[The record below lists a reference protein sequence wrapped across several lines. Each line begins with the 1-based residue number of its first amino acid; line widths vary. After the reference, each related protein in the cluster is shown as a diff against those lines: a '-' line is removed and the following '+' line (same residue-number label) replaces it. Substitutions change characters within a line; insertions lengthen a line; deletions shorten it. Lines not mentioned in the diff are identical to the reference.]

1 MEKIYMEESKKQKN
15 ILFNFSVVLSFVVA
29 IIGVFSIGLFGIVST
44 QKNGLISY
52 AAPLTSDTFNFVKSD
67 APLGKIT
74 SYTSYA
80 EASPNTVGPFV
91 VPKYFADTA
100 KTIPVFCVEYQAA
113 TENGA
118 TYTKGSV
125 IDDYGLLY
133 LLNHTSA
140 NSGFTVT
147 EYNNSSLETY
157 ITQVSIWMYLYEKE
171 KADKGSVAS
180 SSKNYLS
187 PEDLTAIKNAVRIED
202 IDDSSKNFQLSEG
215 TIYDAYIKP
224 LVESALKAT
233 NYASVS
239 VSAASTDISKTDDEK
254 YYQSD
259 VITVNGDPSSSMK
272 RFDVSVEGI
281 DGVIVINENGET
293 ISSLKNLPAGTKFR
307 IRVPAEKVTETAQN
321 AIINVTGHF
330 DSLTGNYY
338 TNETKQKV
346 VTVTGTTI
354 DAKGGT
360 EIEFVGVP
368 DTGMN
373 GIQTIYFIGLVV
385 LLCGVGIVYAN
396 AKPVKNNQ

>member
-1 MEKIYMEESKKQKN
+1 MEKIYMEESRKQKRG
-15 ILFNFSVVLSFVVA
+15 LFNFSVVLSFIVA
-29 IIGVFSIGLFGIVST
+29 IIGVFSIGLFGIVTS

-52 AAPLTSDTFNFVKSD
+52 AAPLTSDTFNFVQSD

-74 SYTSYA
+74 SSNSSGGGTFS
-80 EASPNTVGPFV
+80 
-91 VPKYFADTA
+91 VPKYYADTA
-100 KTIPVFCVEYQAA
+100 KTIPVFCVEYRADTQ
-113 TENGA
+113 NGA

-140 NSGFTVT
+140 NSGVTVT
-147 EYNNSSLETY
+147 QYNNSSLETY

-180 SSKNYLS
+180 SSNNYLS
-187 PEDLTAIKNAVRIED
+187 SEDLTAIKNAVKIVD
-202 IDDSSKNFQLSEG
+202 ADDESKNFQLSEG
-215 TIYDAYIKP
+215 TIYDTYVKP
-224 LVESALKAT
+224 LVDSALKAT
-233 NYASVS
+233 NYASVT
-239 VSAASTDISKTDDEK
+239 VNAASTDISKTDDEK

-259 VITVNGDPSSSMK
+259 VITVNGDPSTSMK
-272 RFDVSVEGI
+272 SFDVSVEGI

-293 ISSLKNLPAGTKFR
+293 ISSLNNLPVNTKFR

-321 AIINVTGHF
+321 AKISVTGHF

-338 TNETKQKV
+338 THDGLQKV

-354 DAKGGT
+354 DAKSGT

>member
-1 MEKIYMEESKKQKN
+1 MEKIYMEESRKQKRG
-15 ILFNFSVVLSFVVA
+15 LFNFSVVLSFIVA
-29 IIGVFSIGLFGIVST
+29 IIGVFSIGLFGIVSS

-52 AAPLTSDTFNFVKSD
+52 AAPLTGDTFNFVQSD

-74 SYTSYA
+74 SSNSSGGGTFS
-80 EASPNTVGPFV
+80 
-91 VPKYFADTA
+91 VPKYYADTA
-100 KTIPVFCVEYQAA
+100 KTIPVFCVEHRAD

-140 NSGFTVT
+140 NSGVTVT
-147 EYNNSSLETY
+147 QYNNSSLETY

-180 SSKNYLS
+180 SSNNYLS
-187 PEDLTAIKNAVRIED
+187 SEDLTAIKNAVKIVD
-202 IDDSSKNFQLSEG
+202 ADDESKNFQLSEG
-215 TIYDAYIKP
+215 TIYDTYVKP
-224 LVESALKAT
+224 LVDSALKAT
-233 NYASVS
+233 NYASVT
-239 VSAASTDISKTDDEK
+239 VNAASTDISKTDDEK

-259 VITVNGDPSSSMK
+259 VITVNGDPSTSMK
-272 RFDVSVEGI
+272 SFDVSVEGI

-293 ISSLKNLPAGTKFR
+293 ISSLNNLPVNTKFR

-321 AIINVTGHF
+321 AKINVTGHF

-338 TNETKQKV
+338 THDGLQKV

-354 DAKGGT
+354 DAKSGT

>member
-15 ILFNFSVVLSFVVA
+15 SLFNFSVVLSFVVA
-29 IIGVFSIGLFGIVST
+29 IIGVFSIGLFGIVTS

-52 AAPLTSDTFNFVKSD
+52 AAPLTSDTFNFVKAD

-74 SYTSYA
+74 SSN
-80 EASPNTVGPFV
+80 SSGGGIFS
-91 VPKYFADTA
+91 VPKYYADTA
-100 KTIPVFCVEYQAA
+100 KTIPVFCVEYQAD

-140 NSGFTVT
+140 NSGVTVT
-147 EYNNSSLETY
+147 DYDNSSLETY

-171 KADKGSVAS
+171 KAANNGTVAT

-187 PEDLTAIKNAVRIED
+187 ADELTSIKNAVKIVD
-202 IDDSSKNFQLSEG
+202 VDDNSKNFQLSEG
-215 TIYDAYIKP
+215 TIYDTFVKP

-233 NYASVS
+233 NYASVT
-239 VSAASTDISKTDDEK
+239 VNAASTDISKTDDEK

-272 RFDVSVEGI
+272 SFDISVEGI

-293 ISSLKNLPAGTKFR
+293 ISSLKNLPVGTKFR

-321 AIINVTGHF
+321 AKISVTGHF

-338 TNETKQKV
+338 THDGLQKV
-346 VTVTGTTI
+346 VTVTGSTI
-354 DAKGGT
+354 DAKSGI

>member
-15 ILFNFSVVLSFVVA
+15 SLFNFSVVLSFVVA
-29 IIGVFSIGLFGIVST
+29 IIGIFSIGLFGIVTS

-52 AAPLTSDTFNFVKSD
+52 AAPLTSDTFNFVKTD
-67 APLGKIT
+67 APLGKI
-74 SYTSYA
+74 SS
-80 EASPNTVGPFV
+80 SNSSGGGIFS
-91 VPKYFADTA
+91 VPKYYADTA
-100 KTIPVFCVEYQAA
+100 KTIPVFCVEYQAV
-113 TENGA
+113 TENGV

-140 NSGFTVT
+140 KSGVTVT
-147 EYNNSSLETY
+147 NYDNSSLETY

-171 KADKGSVAS
+171 KAANNGTVAA

-187 PEDLTAIKNAVRIED
+187 ADEVTAIKNAVKIVD
-202 IDDSSKNFQLSEG
+202 ADDESKNFQLSDG
-215 TIYDAYIKP
+215 TIYDTYVKP
-224 LVESALKAT
+224 LVDSALKAT
-233 NYASVS
+233 NYASVT
-239 VSAASTDISKTDDEK
+239 VNAASTNISKTDDEK

-272 RFDVSVEGI
+272 SFDVSVEGI
-281 DGVIVINENGET
+281 DGVIVIDENGET
-293 ISSLKNLPAGTKFR
+293 ISSLKNLPVGTKFR

-321 AIINVTGHF
+321 AKINVTGHF

-338 TNETKQKV
+338 THDGLQKV

-354 DAKGGT
+354 DAKSGI

>member
-15 ILFNFSVVLSFVVA
+15 SLFNFSVVLSFVVA
-29 IIGVFSIGLFGIVST
+29 IIGVFSIGLFGIVTS

-52 AAPLTSDTFNFVKSD
+52 AAPLTSDTFNFVKAD

-74 SYTSYA
+74 SSN
-80 EASPNTVGPFV
+80 SSGGGIFS
-91 VPKYFADTA
+91 VPKYYADTA
-100 KTIPVFCVEYQAA
+100 KTIPVFCVEYRAD

-140 NSGFTVT
+140 NSGVTVT
-147 EYNNSSLETY
+147 DYDNSSLETY

-171 KADKGSVAS
+171 KAANNGTVAT

-187 PEDLTAIKNAVRIED
+187 ADELTSIKNAVKIVD
-202 IDDSSKNFQLSEG
+202 VDDNSKNFQLSEG
-215 TIYDAYIKP
+215 TIYDTFVKP

-233 NYASVS
+233 NYASVT
-239 VSAASTDISKTDDEK
+239 VNAASTDISKTDDEK

-272 RFDVSVEGI
+272 SFDISVEGI

-293 ISSLKNLPAGTKFR
+293 ISSLKNLPVGTKFR

-321 AIINVTGHF
+321 AKISVTGHF

-338 TNETKQKV
+338 THDGLQKV
-346 VTVTGTTI
+346 VTVTGSTI
-354 DAKGGT
+354 DAKSGI

>member
-1 MEKIYMEESKKQKN
+1 M
-15 ILFNFSVVLSFVVA
+15 
-29 IIGVFSIGLFGIVST
+29 
-44 QKNGLISY
+44 
-52 AAPLTSDTFNFVKSD
+52 
-67 APLGKIT
+67 
-74 SYTSYA
+74 
-80 EASPNTVGPFV
+80 
-91 VPKYFADTA
+91 
-100 KTIPVFCVEYQAA
+100 
-113 TENGA
+113 
-118 TYTKGSV
+118 
-125 IDDYGLLY
+125 
-133 LLNHTSA
+133 NHTSA
-140 NSGFTVT
+140 NSGVTVT
-147 EYNNSSLETY
+147 QYNNSSLETY

-187 PEDLTAIKNAVRIED
+187 SEDLTAIKNAVKIVD
-202 IDDSSKNFQLSEG
+202 ADDSSKDFQLSEG
-215 TIYDAYIKP
+215 TIYDTYVKP
-224 LVESALKAT
+224 LVDSALKAT
-233 NYASVS
+233 NYASVT
-239 VSAASTDISKTDDEK
+239 VNVASTDISKTDDEK

-259 VITVNGDPSSSMK
+259 VITVNGDPSTSMK
-272 RFDVSVEGI
+272 SFDVSVEGI

-293 ISSLKNLPAGTKFR
+293 ISSLNNLPVNSKFR

-321 AIINVTGHF
+321 AKINVTGHF

-338 TNETKQKV
+338 THDGLQKV

-354 DAKGGT
+354 DAKSGT

>member
-1 MEKIYMEESKKQKN
+1 MEKIYMEESKKQKRS
-15 ILFNFSVVLSFVVA
+15 LFNYSVVLSFAVA

-67 APLGKIT
+67 GVTGKIT
-74 SYTSYA
+74 SYTS
-80 EASPNTVGPFV
+80 SGTSGPFS
-91 VPKYFADTA
+91 VPKYYADTA
-100 KTIPVFCVEYQAA
+100 KTIPVFCVEYRAD
-113 TENGA
+113 TENGV

-140 NSGFTVT
+140 NSGVTVT

-171 KADKGSVAS
+171 KKDKGSVAS
-180 SSKNYLS
+180 SSMNYLS
-187 PEDLTAIKNAVRIED
+187 DDDLTNIKTAVRIVD
-202 IDDSSKNFQLSEG
+202 FDDENKNFQLSEG
-215 TIYDAYIKP
+215 TIYDTYIKP
-224 LVESALKAT
+224 LVTSALNAT

-239 VSAASTDISKTDDEK
+239 VNAASTDISKTDDEK

-259 VITVNGDPSSSMK
+259 VITVNGDPSSSMQS
-272 RFDVSVEGI
+272 FDVSVEGI

-293 ISSLKNLPAGTKFR
+293 ISSLKNLPVGTKFR
-307 IRVPAEKVTETAQN
+307 IRVPVEKVTETAQN
-321 AIINVTGHF
+321 AKINVTGHF

-354 DAKGGT
+354 DAKSGT